1 MGTVSA
7 RNKCFMPLWNLCQQ
21 TLHRQM
27 SVITENSNLVLK
39 KSSSNNIWENTDYLL
54 LLQKEQQCIYQVVPW
69 YPLGASELQFEN

>member
-1 MGTVSA
+1 
-7 RNKCFMPLWNLCQQ
+7 
-21 TLHRQM
+21 M

>member
-1 MGTVSA
+1 
-7 RNKCFMPLWNLCQQ
+7 
-21 TLHRQM
+21 M

-69 YPLGASELQFEN
+69 YPFGASELQFEN